1 MQRSY
6 IFVQVKSLI
15 YFFTGSLIIWAGPTD
30 YMEEDM
36 WTNPY
41 TKYDS
46 NIWLS
51 PHPLSPSLTLSHP
64 LSPSLTL
71 SPPLSSSLNKKLFLN
86 LVYQK
91 IQNQKTL
98 FIKKFVWTLKNFPIL
113 KYRVIFRK
121 FKFLY
126 FTTLFIKKILLNQM
140 MLVLLQWTITN

>member
-6 IFVQVKSLI
+6 IFVQVKNLI

-51 PHPLSPSLTLSHP
+51 PHPLSPSLTLS
-64 LSPSLTL
+64 
-71 SPPLSSSLNKKLFLN
+71 PPLSSSLKKKLFLN